1 MHALNPSIPL
11 PEQFFFFSSIYS
23 KCYVKH
29 KDLGKGHL
37 VKLFPSK
44 VSPTKDHDTCFKF
57 NAKVKGLIRQI
68 IKQTRMSHT
77 LTEALRTTLS
87 DGSSRCDP
95 SVIAATLSGKAVPH

>member
-1 MHALNPSIPL
+1 MLNT
-11 PEQFFFFSSIYS
+11 
-23 KCYVKH
+23 KT
-29 KDLGKGHL
+29 LGKDIWSYCFQA
-37 VKLFPSK
+37 KYPQPK
-44 VSPTKDHDTCFKF
+44 TIDTCFKF